1 MIVAHIE
8 INFATVPYVQYTI
21 IIENGKGKRKKIE
34 NIPYRT
40 KIINRS
46 STIFPFQCIYWDGF
60 AIVVA
65 AYVME

>member
-1 MIVAHIE
+1 M
-8 INFATVPYVQYTI
+8 
-21 IIENGKGKRKKIE
+21 IIEKWNRKRKKIE
-34 NIPYRT
+34 NIPYWT

-46 STIFPFQCIYWDGF
+46 STILTFEIIYWDGF